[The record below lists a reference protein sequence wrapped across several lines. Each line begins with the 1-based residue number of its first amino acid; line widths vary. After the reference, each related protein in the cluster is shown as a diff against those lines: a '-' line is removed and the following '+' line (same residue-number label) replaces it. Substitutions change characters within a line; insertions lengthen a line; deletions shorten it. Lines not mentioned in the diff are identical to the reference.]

1 MTLTYFVTRN
11 AFRNKRRSLLTVLS
25 ITFSLLLLT
34 LMMTIWRSFYLDKG
48 SSDSAQRLMTRHRVS
63 LANFLPEFYRARI
76 RSVPGVTHVVP
87 ITWFGGKYKDD
98 KAENFFAQFGTDPTE
113 FFKVYTDYAIPPE
126 QATAWQRDRAGAIVD
141 EHMARKYGWKV
152 GDKITLKGTI
162 FSMNLELNIRGIY
175 KPPTPVDTLY
185 FDSKYVEESVAWFKG
200 RAGLFACIADSP
212 ESVGRVATSIDDVFR
227 NSPQPTKTE
236 SEKAFLLGFIS
247 MLGNVKAF
255 ILFICGAVV
264 FAILL
269 VSATTMAMSIRE
281 RTREVAVLKTLGF
294 PRRTILLLFIG
305 EGITLALIGGV
316 LGTIGAAFLGALAS
330 QGGGLF
336 NGLRVTPPT
345 IAVALVV
352 ACLVGFCSAFVPSYT
367 ASRLN
372 IVEGLRHIG

>member
-1 MTLTYFVTRN
+1 MTLTHFVTKN
-11 AFRNKRRSLLTVLS
+11 AFRNKRRSLLTVGS

-48 SSDSAQRLMTRHRVS
+48 SEDSAQRLMTRHKVS

-76 RSVPGVTHVVP
+76 RSIPGVTHVVP
-87 ITWFGGKYKDD
+87 ITWFGGRYKDD

-113 FFKVYTDYAIPPE
+113 FFKVYTDYKIPPE
-126 QATAWQRDRAGAIVD
+126 QAAAWQHDRAGAIVD
-141 EHMARKYGWKV
+141 EHMAKKYGWKV

-162 FSMNLELNIRGIY
+162 FSMNLELTIRGIY
-175 KPPTPVDTLY
+175 NPPTPTDTLY
-185 FDSKYVEESVAWFKG
+185 FDTQYVEESIRWFKG
-200 RAGLFACIADSP
+200 SAGLFASLADSP
-212 ESVGRVATSIDDVFR
+212 QTVGRVATTIDDAFR

-269 VSATTMAMSIRE
+269 VSANTMAMSIRE

-294 PRRTILLLFIG
+294 PRKTILALFIG
-305 EGITLALIGGV
+305 EGVTLALVGGLIGS
-316 LGTIGAAFLGALAS
+316 LGATGMVSLVA
-330 QGGGLF
+330 QGGGF
-336 NGLRVTPPT
+336 FAGLKVTPGT
-345 IAVALVV
+345 MAVALLV
-352 ACLVGFCSAFVPSYT
+352 ACLVGFLSAFAPSYT

>member
-25 ITFSLLLLT
+25 IAFSLLLLT

-113 FFKVYTDYAIPPE
+113 FFKVYTDYVIPPE

-141 EHMARKYGWKV
+141 EHMAKKYGWKV

-162 FSMNLELNIRGIY
+162 FPMNLELNIRGIY
-175 KPPTPVDTLY
+175 NPPTPTDTLY

-200 RAGLFACIADSP
+200 SAGLFASIADSP
-212 ESVGRVATSIDDVFR
+212 QSVGRVATSIDDVFR

-316 LGTIGAAFLGALAS
+316 LGAFGAAGLGALAS
-330 QGGGLF
+330 RGGGLL